1 MSVVEHPHHYSQ
13 HPSGVECIQIAEHL
27 NFNLGSALKYLWRAG
42 LKGDYVENL
51 EKSIWCLKRE
61 ISRYK
66 KYQKN
71 PLTDNVREDI

>member
-1 MSVVEHPHHYSQ
+1 MSVVEHPYHYNQ

-71 PLTDNVREDI
+71 PLTDDVREDI